1 MVTEESSKFCV
12 YCGRGLPR
20 EAKYCD
26 RCGMATSTPVSEPTG
41 NPKRARN
48 LFVTLGLPIGAVCAI
63 LIIVSLATAFHTT
76 GSKTTA
82 PGQKMYTS
90 PAGITAPAEMTPEEK
105 SLAEATFNQWINDL
119 TTMDHQN
126 FMQKYNSG
134 AFTWVPGITSYRVA
148 SERVLDKYEL
158 DYTLK
163 VSGSNQGMAFNDK
176 TLLVQ
181 VACQE
186 PEMLYTIHATY
197 PVQQ

>member
-1 MVTEESSKFCV
+1 
-12 YCGRGLPR
+12 
-20 EAKYCD
+20 
-26 RCGMATSTPVSEPTG
+26 MATSTPVSEPTG

>member
-1 MVTEESSKFCV
+1 MVTEETQRFCG
-12 YCGRGLPR
+12 YCGRGLPQA
-20 EAKYCD
+20 AKYCD
-26 RCGMATSTPVSEPTG
+26 RCGIATSTPVAEPTG
-41 NPKRARN
+41 TPKRARN
-48 LFVTLGLPIGAVCAI
+48 LFVTLGLPIGAILAI
-63 LIIVSLATAFHTT
+63 LIIVSLVAVLHTT
-76 GSKTTA
+76 GTKTAA

-90 PAGITAPAEMTPEEK
+90 PAGITAPAEMTTEEK
-105 SLAEATFNQWINDL
+105 SAAEATFNEWISDV

-134 AFTWVPGITSYRVA
+134 AFTWVPGITSYQVV
-148 SERVLDKYEL
+148 SEKVLDKYQL
-158 DYTLK
+158 DYALK

-181 VACQE
+181 VSCQE